1 MKRISYIVR
10 VALSLLLWIGATSI
24 SAETLGWPATK
35 PSIGNGRLVVCGQNA
50 YNYFVYDLTNDRC
63 NYSTVSGLEER
74 TGLMVQSLRYI
85 DADIY
90 AFNELE
96 NAGDTVLAYLTHAM
110 NTAAG
115 QVIYAYVSDNCTKV
129 NDSEQIKSGFIY
141 RTDKVKL
148 LGTNHATT
156 SRSYYR
162 NTMRWQAFTELSSN
176 ESFILSMNHFKSKSG
191 TDEGSSMRLTNAQ
204 DLINGTASM
213 TADPDLL
220 IMGDMNCTI
229 SEDPLVYIVNK
240 GFVEQL
246 LQYDASAYSY
256 IYSGSKELIDHAFAN
271 STMATQITGAGVFH
285 VNTSSSW
292 NNGYKYSD
300 HDPYLV
306 GINLSS
312 TTPDPDP
319 DPDPDPE
326 PDPKEE
332 CTDVNYSI
340 DFKTG
345 LGTFSQITT
354 IGTVDWRSNAK
365 YGVCINGYGKSG
377 EMDSWFIS
385 PAFDLSEKESATITF
400 RHNLYKDNSNGL
412 YSQYQTLWISNG
424 YMEGT
429 TPDETA
435 WTQVPITN
443 YTVGRYVNCTV
454 TLPTTY
460 LQKDFRYAFRY
471 QAPDGNTAN
480 YWEIDNTAL
489 TAKCKPQEAAI
500 ETVEIDINDK
510 DTHVY
515 SIMGYDMTAQKENLP
530 AGLYILINGSH
541 SKKVAY

>member
-1 MKRISYIVR
+1 MKQINSWLRLGVVM
-10 VALSLLLWIGATSI
+10 VAVWIAAWMGGTLY
-24 SAETLGWPATK
+24 AETQAWPATK
-35 PSIGNGRLVVCGQNA
+35 PSVGNARLVVCGQNA
-50 YNYFVYDLTNDRC
+50 YNYFVYDLTNSRC
-63 NYSTVSGLEER
+63 KYSTVSELEER
-74 TGLMVQSLRYI
+74 TATMVQSLRYI

-96 NAGDTVLAYLTHAM
+96 NAGDTVLSYLTNAM

-115 QVIYAYVSDNCTKV
+115 QVIYAYVSDNCTKG

-141 RTDKVKL
+141 RTDKVQL

-176 ESFILSMNHFKSKSG
+176 ESFVLSMNHFKAKSG
-191 TDEGSSMRLTNAQ
+191 SDDGSSMRLTNAQ
-204 DLINGTASM
+204 DLIKGTASM

-229 SEDPLVYIVNK
+229 SEDPLVYILNN
-240 GFVEQL
+240 GFEEQL
-246 LQYDASAYSY
+246 LYYDASAYSY
-256 IYSGSKELIDHAFAN
+256 IYQQNKQLIDHAFAN

-306 GINLSS
+306 GISLGS

-319 DPDPDPE
+319 EPE
-326 PDPKEE
+326 GD
-332 CTDVNYSI
+332 CTDIAYSL

-354 IGTVDWRSNAK
+354 AGTVDWRSNAQ

-377 EMDSWFIS
+377 AMDSWFIS

-400 RHNLYKDNSNGL
+400 RHNLYKDNSGGQ

-424 YMEGT
+424 YTEGT

-435 WTQVPITN
+435 WMQVPITN
-443 YTVGRYVNCTV
+443 YSVGRYVNCTV
-454 TLPTTY
+454 TLPATC
-460 LQKDFRYAFRY
+460 LQKGFRYAFRY

-480 YWEIDNTAL
+480 YWEIDNTTL
-489 TAKCKPQEAAI
+489 IAKCKQQETAI
-500 ETVEIDINDK
+500 EHVEIDIADK
-510 DTHVY
+510 DTRFY
-515 SIMGYDMTAQKENLP
+515 SIMGDDMTAEKENLP
-530 AGLYILINGSH
+530 AGLYILVSGTQT
-541 SKKVAY
+541 KKIIVR

>member
-1 MKRISYIVR
+1 MNFWLRMG
-10 VALSLLLWIGATSI
+10 VAIGVIWIAAWTGGTLY
-24 SAETLGWPATK
+24 AETQGWPATK
-35 PSIGNGRLVVCGQNA
+35 PNIGNGRLVVCGQNA
-50 YNYFVYDLTNDRC
+50 YNYFVYDLTNSRC

-74 TGLMVQSLRYI
+74 TDLMVQSLRYI

-110 NTAAG
+110 NAAAG
-115 QVIYAYVSDNCTKV
+115 KVIYAYVSDNCTKG

-141 RTDKVKL
+141 RTDKVQL

-162 NTMRWQAFTELSSN
+162 NTMRWQAFTELSSD
-176 ESFILSMNHFKSKSG
+176 ESFVLSMNHFKSKSG
-191 TDEGSSMRLTNAQ
+191 SDDGSSQRQTNAQ
-204 DLINGTASM
+204 DLIHGIASM
-213 TADPDLL
+213 TVDPDLL

-229 SEDPLVYIVNK
+229 SEDPLVYIVNN

-246 LQYDASAYSY
+246 LQYNASAYSY
-256 IYSGSKELIDHAFAN
+256 IYSGSKELIDHVFAN

-306 GINLSS
+306 GINLGG
-312 TTPDPDP
+312 TTP

-332 CTDVNYSI
+332 CTDIDYSI

-354 IGTVDWRSNAK
+354 AGTVDWRSNAS

-385 PAFDLSEKESATITF
+385 PAFDLSDKDGATITF
-400 RHNLYKDNSNGL
+400 RHNLYKDNSAGQ
-412 YSQYQTLWISNG
+412 YAQYQTLWVSNG
-424 YMEGT
+424 YTEGN
-429 TPDETA
+429 TPDETE
-435 WTQVPITN
+435 WTQVTINN
-443 YTVGRYVNCTV
+443 YTVGKYVNCTITV
-454 TLPTTY
+454 PAAN
-460 LQKDFRYAFRY
+460 LQDGFRYAFRY
-471 QAPDGNTAN
+471 QAPDGNAAN

-489 TAKCKPQEAAI
+489 TAKCKKTTAI
-500 ETVEIDINDK
+500 ENAEIDMSDK

-515 SIMGYDMTAQKENLP
+515 SIMGNDMTAQKENLP
-530 AGLYILINGSH
+530 VGMYILVNGVQT
-541 SKKVAY
+541 KKIIVR

>member
-1 MKRISYIVR
+1 MKQTSYIMR
-10 VALSLLLWIGATSI
+10 VALSLLLWVGATTLY
-24 SAETLGWPATK
+24 AETQDWPATK
-35 PSIGNGRLVVCGQNA
+35 PNIGNGRLVVCGQNA
-50 YNYFVYDLTNDRC
+50 YNYFVYDLTNGRC
-63 NYSTVSGLEER
+63 KYSTVSELEER
-74 TGLMVQSLRYI
+74 TAAMVQSLRYI

-96 NAGDTVLAYLTHAM
+96 NAGDTVLAYLTNAM

-115 QVIYAYVSDNCTKV
+115 QVIYAYVSDNCTKG

-141 RTDKVKL
+141 RKDKVQL

-176 ESFILSMNHFKSKSG
+176 ESFVLSMNHFKAKSG
-191 TDEGSSMRLTNAQ
+191 SDDGSSMRTTNAQ
-204 DLINGTASM
+204 DLISGTASM

-229 SEDPLVYIVNK
+229 SEDPLVYIVSK

-256 IYSGSKELIDHAFAN
+256 IYSGSQELIDHVFAN

-306 GINLSS
+306 GINLGS
-312 TTPDPDP
+312 TTPDP

-332 CTDVNYSI
+332 CTDIAYSL

-354 IGTVDWRSNAK
+354 AGTVDWRSNST
-365 YGVCINGYGKSG
+365 YGVCINGYNKSG

-400 RHNLYKDNSNGL
+400 RHNLFKDNSGGQ

-424 YMEGT
+424 YTEGT

-443 YTVGRYVNCTV
+443 YLVGSYVNCTI
-454 TLPTTY
+454 TLPVAS
-460 LQKDFRYAFRY
+460 LQSGFRYAFRY
-471 QAPDGNTAN
+471 QAPDGTTAN
-480 YWEIDNTAL
+480 FWEIDNTTL
-489 TAKCKPQEAAI
+489 TAKCKQQETAI
-500 ETVEIDINDK
+500 ENVEIDIHDLN
-510 DTHVY
+510 THVY
-515 SIMGYDMTAQKENLP
+515 SIMGYDMTAEKENLP
-530 AGLYILINGSH
+530 AGLYILINGTH